1 MGIFEK
7 VFGSYSDRELKR
19 IQPIADKV
27 LKLEGK
33 YAAMSNKELQ
43 AMTPALKE
51 RLANGETL
59 DDILPDAFAACR
71 EAAWRVLGLKH
82 FPVDITAIITVSD
95 NGRSTGRLRKE
106 FSTPA
111 VGDIRHVLSNLSTL
125 PDEVKNIM
133 EYRMSTYSDLNG
145 HSMGNLILT
154 SYFKKTGNLK
164 KSIEYMSHLLNI
176 EHTVLP
182 LSEDYLTLMGE
193 TDDGEIIE
201 GEEEITYAK
210 KHYKRLF
217 YKEEFHVLPEVLQS
231 IEEADLIILSMGSL
245 ITSILPHLICPD
257 VATAINKAKAKVIY
271 VCNAMTQPGE
281 TDNFGVSDH
290 VNVLENY
297 IGKGRMD
304 AVIVSNNVM
313 PQELLDKYSTQEQKD
328 QVVIDYDNIAKA
340 GYELIESDLLTTADG
355 TIKHDTLK
363 LSSLIFLYL
372 MNIK

>member
-1 MGIFEK
+1 MTRKKIV
-7 VFGSYSDRELKR
+7 VFGGGTGASN
-19 IQPIADKV
+19 V
-27 LKLEGK
+27 L
-33 YAAMSNKELQ
+33 N
-43 AMTPALKE
+43 
-51 RLANGETL
+51 
-59 DDILPDAFAACR
+59 
-71 EAAWRVLGLKH
+71 GLKH

-217 YKEEFHVLPEVLQS
+217 YKEEFHVLPEVLKS

-257 VATAINKAKAKVIY
+257 VANAINKAKAKVIY

-290 VNVLENY
+290 VNVLESY
-297 IGKGRMD
+297 IGKDRMD

-328 QVVIDYDNIAKA
+328 QVVIDYDNITKAK
-340 GYELIESDLLTTADG
+340 YELIESDLLTTADG

>member
-1 MGIFEK
+1 MEK
-7 VFGSYSDRELKR
+7 KKIVVFGGGTGASN
-19 IQPIADKV
+19 V
-27 LKLEGK
+27 LK
-33 YAAMSNKELQ
+33 
-43 AMTPALKE
+43 
-51 RLANGETL
+51 
-59 DDILPDAFAACR
+59 
-71 EAAWRVLGLKH
+71 GLKY
-82 FPVDITAIITVSD
+82 FPVDITANITVSD

-154 SYFKKTGNLK
+154 SFFKETGNLK
-164 KSIEYMSHLLNI
+164 KSIEYMSELLRI

-210 KHYKRLF
+210 KHYKRIF
-217 YKEEFHVLPEVLQS
+217 YKEDFHVLPEVLNS
-231 IEEADLIILSMGSL
+231 IKEADLIILSMGSL
-245 ITSILPHLICPD
+245 YTSILPHLICAD
-257 VATAINKAKAKVIY
+257 VAKAINAAKAKVIY

-290 VNVLENY
+290 VNVLESY
-297 IGKGRMD
+297 IGKDRLD

-313 PQELLDKYSTQEQKD
+313 PDELLKKYSTEEQKD
-328 QVVIDYDNIAKA
+328 QVVIDYDNIRKA
-340 GYELIESDLLTTADG
+340 EYELIESDLLTTADG

-372 MNIK
+372 MNNT